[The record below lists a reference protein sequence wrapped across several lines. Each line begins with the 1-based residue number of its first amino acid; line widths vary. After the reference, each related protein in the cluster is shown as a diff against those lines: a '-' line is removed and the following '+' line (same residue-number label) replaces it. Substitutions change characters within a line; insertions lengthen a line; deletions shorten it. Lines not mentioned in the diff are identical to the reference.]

1 MPTFAPRNATLPM
14 TALLQTPET
23 TQRVHFQDCDM
34 LGHLNNARYLDYFL
48 NAREDHTTAHYA
60 LNMGELAREQHAAW
74 VITKHHLS
82 YLKPARQG
90 VQVRILSQLI
100 HFDNSNLVLEMQMRD
115 EAGTRL
121 LALLWSEMT
130 FVAMP
135 AGTRADHSNALMDL
149 LDQLD
154 VEDVSYD
161 PDGFDDRVK
170 TVRQQLK
177 QLRRRAG
184 AAD

>member
-1 MPTFAPRNATLPM
+1 MS
-14 TALLQTPET
+14 ALVQTPET
-23 TQRVHFQDCDM
+23 LHRVHFQDCDM

-48 NAREDHTTAHYA
+48 NAREDHLTAHYQ
-60 LNMGELAREQHAAW
+60 LNLGELTREQRAAW

-90 VQVRILSQLI
+90 VEVRICSQLI

-121 LALLWSEMT
+121 LALLWSEMA

-135 AGTRADHSNALMDL
+135 GGTRTDHSAALMDL

-154 VEDVSYD
+154 VEAVDYD
-161 PDGFDDRVK
+161 PDGFDERVK
-170 TVRQQLK
+170 EVRQQLK
-177 QLRRRAG
+177 KQRRAAG
-184 AAD
+184 EAE

>member
-1 MPTFAPRNATLPM
+1 MSRLV
-14 TALLQTPET
+14 QTPET
-23 TQRVHFQDCDM
+23 TYRVHFQDCDM

-48 NAREDHTTAHYA
+48 NAREDHTTEYYA
-60 LNMGELAREQHAAW
+60 VNLGQLAREQNAAW
-74 VITKHHLS
+74 VITKHHIS

-90 VQVRILSQLI
+90 VRVRILSQLI
-100 HFDNSNLVLEMQMRD
+100 HFDNSNLVLEMQMRN
-115 EAGTRL
+115 EEGTHL

-130 FVAMP
+130 FVTMP
-135 AGTRADHSNALMDL
+135 AGTRTDHANAMMDL

-170 TVRQQLK
+170 EVRQQLK
-177 QLRRRAG
+177 KQRRG
-184 AAD
+184 SGNDE